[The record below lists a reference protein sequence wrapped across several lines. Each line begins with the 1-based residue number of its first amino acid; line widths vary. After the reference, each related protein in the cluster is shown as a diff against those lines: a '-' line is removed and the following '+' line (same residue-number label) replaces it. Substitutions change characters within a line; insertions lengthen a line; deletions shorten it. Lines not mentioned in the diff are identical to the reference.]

1 MTINNGA
8 EREVLV
14 KPVLVAPAG
23 AGSVVGPGTVVTKTR
38 NGTEQRRSIPFRS
51 VTKRRNTADAALI

>member
-1 MTINNGA
+1 MGHSGIRDCTLSIGQNVTISNGA

-23 AGSVVGPGTVVTKTR
+23 A
-38 NGTEQRRSIPFRS
+38 RS
-51 VTKRRNTADAALI
+51 VLGPSWDEASVSHTSWSIC